1 MGPATAVS
9 AAIRRVGYRR
19 RRGHAGISAWGAVA
33 TLTVAMHSGRAQI
46 IAIYIVARARTFI
59 PHPRRTAAMRAFM
72 FRPLGTLGERSGS
85 LGPCIPA
92 CCTERIDGAR
102 RSPQSGSPVWGWH
115 QLAHASGPSWRHR
128 AGSQCLAAQTPDRAA
143 HLCPAPAGVRA
154 GGSACDRDL

>member
-85 LGPCIPA
+85 WGPCIVVGSLHSGLLH
-92 CCTERIDGAR
+92 GADR
-102 RSPQSGSPVWGWH
+102 RRATFTTVRVARLG
-115 QLAHASGPSWRHR
+115 LASICPKPK
-128 AGSQCLAAQTPDRAA
+128 AA
-143 HLCPAPAGVRA
+143 
-154 GGSACDRDL
+154 